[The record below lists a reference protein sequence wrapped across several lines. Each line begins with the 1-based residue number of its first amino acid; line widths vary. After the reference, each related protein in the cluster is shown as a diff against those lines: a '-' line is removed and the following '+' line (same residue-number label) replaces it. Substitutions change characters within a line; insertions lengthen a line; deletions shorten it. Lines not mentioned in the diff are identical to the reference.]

1 MFGAEEPVA
10 SAVAGGADTGSV
22 VCVEVRAVPGGADA
36 GSVVSNEVRTL
47 AAGADTGSV
56 VCVEVRAVAGGAD
69 ASSVVS
75 DEVRT
80 LAAGADRGGVSV
92 LVPVVSSALGDDISR
107 ASVAAV
113 SDRRALVDVRRSP
126 L

>member
-1 MFGAEEPVA
+1 MFGAQEPVA

-22 VCVEVRAVPGGADA
+22 V
-36 GSVVSNEVRTL
+36 
-47 AAGADTGSV
+47 
-56 VCVEVRAVAGGAD
+56 
-69 ASSVVS
+69 S

-80 LAAGADRGGVSV
+80 VAAGADRGGVSV
-92 LVPVVSSALGDDISR
+92 LVPVVSSAPGDDVSR

-126 L
+126 LRNRRHVSEPCSAAAVLGPTAGFAPSASL